1 MSVSNNRQFSGQ
13 AGGFSPTPAGMDA
26 LLSAA
31 GKQLGTD
38 PQQLRAQLEKG
49 DVQQLLGRMSPQ
61 RSAQIG
67 KLLQNPQQL
76 EQLLRSPQ
84 VKKLLDSFGKQH

>member
-1 MSVSNNRQFSGQ
+1 MSVSNNRQFSRQ
-13 AGGFSPTPAGMDA
+13 AGGFSPTPAGMEA
-26 LLSAA
+26 LLNAA

-49 DVQQLLGRMSPQ
+49 NVQQLLGGMDPQ
-61 RSAQIG
+61 RSEKIG
-67 KLLQNPQQL
+67 RLLQNPQQL

-84 VKKLLDSFGKQH
+84 VKKLLDSLGKQR